1 MLGPTRISSTI
12 TLINN
17 SEDELLILQDD
28 PEDDVLILQ
37 DDPEDDVLILQE
49 LVSTLLFST

>member
-12 TLINN
+12 TLIND
-17 SEDELLILQDD
+17 S
-28 PEDDVLILQ
+28 EDDVLILQ

-49 LVSTLLFST
+49 LVGTLLFST